1 MLRNTLARLARYR
14 KGLVVAATGLAW
26 LVGHGYLH
34 GTALTDANAAL
45 WLLSTAGVIAVPN
58 APADLTEH
66 PTGQHTA

>member
-1 MLRNTLARLARYR
+1 MGNALRRLARYR

-26 LVGHGYLH
+26 VVGHGYLH
-34 GTALTDANAAL
+34 GTALTDANAVL

-66 PTGQHTA
+66 PTPQHTA